1 MKNKLSI
8 AIILSGSLLSGCG
21 SDDEQSSKNILL
33 KEDSV
38 NSMVV
43 TPEWTYDESSSNGD
57 NYYGL
62 FQSWG
67 AGAQLFT
74 SSGDVSGGDR
84 IHPTVD
90 LKWSGHLG
98 EAYGLLSGMVFDPET
113 GDGMVYIIGGQGSP
127 APYGS
132 YSTFYS
138 WEEELLTA
146 MYDEIIAD
154 DLQTAEQQQAD
165 LDASITDIM
174 SDPEHELSSVQ
185 IAVMKGGELAY
196 TQGYGKKFI
205 SSDGES
211 DLMADADTKY
221 RIASISKVIVATA
234 AWTLAD
240 AGLLDMDADISDY
253 LGYEFK
259 NPNYSEVDITSRML
273 LSHTSTLTDGN
284 SYNFPI
290 TNTISDYLLPT
301 GSEYTTNVWDSN
313 NEPGSW
319 FQYAN
324 INMGVMASVIE
335 KVSGKRFDVYA
346 REAVLEP
353 LGMNASYNV
362 QDFADEDFIDI
373 ATLYRK
379 RNNGIWDADGPWYA
393 QGPDQYEGERPEAQ
407 FSEQALADY
416 TLGNNGTL
424 FGPQGSLRTSAKDLT
439 KLMQMFI
446 NKGEIK

>member
-1 MKNKLSI
+1 M
-8 AIILSGSLLSGCG
+8 ATSLLVGCG
-21 SDDEQSSKNILL
+21 SEDENLTTEEPVQLL
-33 KEDSV
+33 SADAV
-38 NSMVV
+38 NAMVV
-43 TPEWTYDESSSNGD
+43 TPQWTYDESAANGN

-62 FQSWG
+62 FNSWG
-67 AGAQLFT
+67 VGAQIFT
-74 SSGDVSGGDR
+74 STGDASGGDR

-98 EAYGLLSGMVFDPET
+98 EAYGLLSGMVFDPES

-127 APYGS
+127 APFGD

-146 MYDEIIAD
+146 MYDEIIND
-154 DLQTAEQQQAD
+154 DTQTAEVQQSE
-165 LDASITDIM
+165 LDSEIESIM
-174 SDPEHELSSVQ
+174 SDPDHELSSVQ
-185 IAVMKGGELAY
+185 IAVLKGGELAY
-196 TQGYGKKFI
+196 TQGYGRKFI
-205 SSDGES
+205 SDDGES
-211 DLMADADTKY
+211 DLMADANTKY
-221 RIASISKVIVATA
+221 RIASISKVIVGVA

-240 AGLLDMDADISDY
+240 EGLLDMDADISDY

-259 NPNYSEVDITSRML
+259 NPNYAETDITSRML
-273 LSHTSTLTDGN
+273 LSHTSTLTDSN

-290 TNTISDYLLPT
+290 SKSISDYLLPD
-301 GSEYTTNVWDSN
+301 GSEYSSNVWNAN
-313 NEPGSW
+313 NAPGTW

-379 RNNGIWDADGPWYA
+379 RNNGSWDANGPWYA
-393 QGPDQYEGERPEAQ
+393 QGPDQYEGQRPEAQ
-407 FSEQALADY
+407 FTEQELDEY
-416 TLGNNGTL
+416 TLGDNGTL
-424 FGPQGSLRTSAKDLT
+424 FGPQGSLRASAEDLT